1 MPPTKTRP
9 RQPSNPVPGP
19 PASHGIKAVLLTGRD
34 KGAGRAEKLAALAS
48 GAAAVAVG
56 THALFQDN
64 VAFHALALTV
74 IDEQHRFGVNERGR
88 LQAKGEAAHL
98 VAMSATPIPRTL
110 GLTVFGDLDVSRIDE
125 KPPGRTPVAT
135 RAVPMPRE
143 REVVMRLREAIAGGA
158 QAFWICPL

>member
-34 KGAGRAEKLAALAS
+34 KGAGRAEKLEALADGS
-48 GAAAVAVG
+48 ATVAVG
-56 THALFQDN
+56 THALFQDD
-64 VAFHALALTV
+64 VGFHALALTV
-74 IDEQHRFGVNERGR
+74 IDEQHRFGVGERAR

-98 VAMSATPIPRTL
+98 IAMSATPIPRTL
-110 GLTVFGDLDVSRIDE
+110 ELTVFGDLDVSRIDE

-135 RAVPMPRE
+135 RAAPMNRE
-143 REVVMRLREAIAGGA
+143 GEIVARLRAAVASG
-158 QAFWICPL
+158 